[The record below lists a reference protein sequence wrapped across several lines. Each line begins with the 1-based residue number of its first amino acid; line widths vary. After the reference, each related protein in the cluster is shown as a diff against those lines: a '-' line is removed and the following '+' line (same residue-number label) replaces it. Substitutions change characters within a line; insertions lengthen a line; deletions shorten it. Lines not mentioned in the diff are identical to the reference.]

1 MEGLKRFQEEEPIF
15 PQMPPGIQLIQE
27 IPKPDIGEVV
37 TVILLSS
44 ASATQYNGRTGQVA
58 KSTKA
63 VTKGRVAVL
72 LEGEENPIS
81 FKCMNLLRAHLVS
94 EIISEETTAAEEE
107 KRYSKALSRDDS
119 VFSAMALE
127 ILNEDTRDIDELVAE
142 IEGPATKGK
151 GKGKGKSGGGGGGG
165 AKETSKAKKKKKKK

>member
-1 MEGLKRFQEEEPIF
+1 MYAMADGVPANLPLAFACWQLAAQQDVIRAMEGLKRFQEEEPIF

-44 ASATQYNGRTGQVA
+44 ASATKYNGRTGQVA

-72 LEGEENPIS
+72 LEGECS
-81 FKCMNLLRAHLVS
+81 C
-94 EIISEETTAAEEE
+94 
-107 KRYSKALSRDDS
+107 
-119 VFSAMALE
+119 
-127 ILNEDTRDIDELVAE
+127 
-142 IEGPATKGK
+142 
-151 GKGKGKSGGGGGGG
+151 SGVVVCV
-165 AKETSKAKKKKKKK
+165 

>member
-1 MEGLKRFQEEEPIF
+1 
-15 PQMPPGIQLIQE
+15 
-27 IPKPDIGEVV
+27 
-37 TVILLSS
+37 
-44 ASATQYNGRTGQVA
+44 
-58 KSTKA
+58 
-63 VTKGRVAVL
+63 
-72 LEGEENPIS
+72 
-81 FKCMNLLRAHLVS
+81 MNLLRAHLVS

-142 IEGPATKGK
+142 IEGPATQGK